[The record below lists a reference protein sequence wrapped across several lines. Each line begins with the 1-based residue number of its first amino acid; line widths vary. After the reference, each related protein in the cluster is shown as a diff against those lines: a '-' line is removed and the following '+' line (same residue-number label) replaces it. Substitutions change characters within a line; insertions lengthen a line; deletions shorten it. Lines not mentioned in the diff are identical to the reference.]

1 MIKLL
6 EVAFFQQGYT
16 DWYTFQTESMFND
29 VDAVGDWY
37 DYTHELPES
46 ELHYTTC
53 GEVRKNT
60 STEWRGNVYKVVED
74 LTGSFAIYKY
84 VEKEEVEND

>member
-16 DWYTFQTESMFND
+16 DWYTFQTEAMFSD
-29 VDAVGDWY
+29 VDTVGEWY

-46 ELHYTTC
+46 ELHYTTYDV
-53 GEVRKNT
+53 VRKNA
-60 STEWRGNVYKVVED
+60 SKEWAGKYYLVTED
-74 LTGSFAIYKY
+74 ITGSFAIYKF
-84 VEKEEVEND
+84 VETIA